1 MLFRSL
7 LLVAWVVYH
16 FVNLRIREKNSIRL
30 SKIEKEKSDELNREK
45 MEFFTNISHEL
56 KTPLSLILAPLKY
69 LLQHQ
74 PMTGD
79 SQKRLGVAITNT
91 NKMVGLIDELVTF
104 NRVES
109 GNFQLYLQQGNPL
122 VFIETM
128 TRYFYEP
135 AQEKHIAI
143 HLFTENNGETVWF
156 STNYLERIINNLL
169 SNAIY
174 RKSVV

>member
-1 MLFRSL
+1 M
-7 LLVAWVVYH
+7 
-16 FVNLRIREKNSIRL
+16 
-30 SKIEKEKSDELNREK
+30 
-45 MEFFTNISHEL
+45 
-56 KTPLSLILAPLKY
+56 
-69 LLQHQ
+69 
-74 PMTGD
+74 
-79 SQKRLGVAITNT
+79 
-91 NKMVGLIDELVTF
+91 IDELVTF

-169 SNAIY
+169 SNAIKY
-174 RKSVV
+174 THEGGEIDVRASIEEGEDSNIYLCLDVRDNGIGIAPEEVENIFRKYYQTKRGYNTNHTGWGIGL